1 MDGGGAVEKRTDLA
15 RGWQLKLVVPGLCL
29 LAFGA
34 PLTVN
39 AFGAP
44 FHAGMRAIAL
54 GLGIVWLASRPRI
67 SPPRALWPWVA
78 LWGLGVVG
86 SLWSLDPPAALAQAL
101 DRTAIGAVLLI
112 LSTAPSRARRPIVLA
127 GVAGLLLV
135 AAWGLLQRFGIHPF
149 MDRSVWEPSRPTRPL
164 GTHNLMGGYL
174 AAWLPAAAALALGA
188 PGAGRILGAAAAL
201 VGFACFLET
210 ESRGAWLALLIAGL
224 VVPAI
229 WFARGGLPLFARA
242 PVSERRGIGRI
253 GIGLAIGA
261 LVLGGISAGTLKA
274 RLATEERSRAL
285 ELAPAPADS
294 GKAGRIAPASAL
306 TSFERRSQVVQ
317 SALALVRDKPFLGWG
332 AGSFR
337 LAFYLVR
344 PPAMQRLE
352 AETGETAVHA
362 HSDPLELAAELGLAG
377 LLAAAL
383 GLALA
388 GPRIAARIDPRIAA
402 RIDPRLPA
410 LRVAP
415 ALLDL
420 GLAIGAAAI
429 LLHSVV
435 DFDLHEAP
443 TALTAAILLGLLIG
457 TAGAGSPVK
466 ETPGARDRAP
476 MHRAL
481 RLGVALVL
489 GLAIGLSLAV
499 ARSDRAYRRAYQV
512 LARGDL
518 AASERWLRAA
528 LQCVPDEARVW
539 VARGEVARHRA
550 RLAPAASTRAA
561 AMTEAIAA
569 FRRAAE
575 IEPEIA
581 ARWQRLALVMQEG
594 RVEVPI
600 SAGDLAM
607 TVDRAQRANPLD
619 PINRELLA
627 PLARLAAGGN
637 GASGSEAERV
647 LGLLAAGKG
656 WAAGLAARHL
666 GDLAF
671 ARGQAEVANSWYY
684 RASSVGDSVEAR
696 AGTEGK

>member
-1 MDGGGAVEKRTDLA
+1 VDGGGAVEKRTDIA
-15 RGWQLKLVVPGLCL
+15 RGWQLIVPGLCL
-29 LAFGA
+29 LTFGA

-54 GLGIVWLASRPRI
+54 GLGIVWLASGARV
-67 SPPRALWPWVA
+67 SLGRALWPWIA
-78 LWGLGVVG
+78 LWGLGVFG

-112 LSTAPSRARRPIVLA
+112 LASAPSRARRPIVLA

-188 PGAGRILGAAAAL
+188 TGAGRLLGATAAL

-210 ESRGAWLALLIAGL
+210 ESRGAWLALLITGL
-224 VVPAI
+224 VVPVT
-229 WFARGGLPLFARA
+229 WFARGGRQLLARA
-242 PVSERRGIGRI
+242 PVAERRAIGRI
-253 GIGLAIGA
+253 GIGLAIGG
-261 LVLGGISAGTLKA
+261 LILGGISAGTLKA

-285 ELAPAPADS
+285 EPALAPADS
-294 GKAGRIAPASAL
+294 APAGGRMAPASAL

-317 SALALVRDKPFLGWG
+317 SALALVREKPFLGWG
-332 AGSFR
+332 PGSFR

-377 LLAAAL
+377 LLAAGL

-388 GPRIAARIDPRIAA
+388 YPRIAA

-443 TALTAAILLGLLIG
+443 TLLTAAILLGLLIG
-457 TAGAGSPVK
+457 TAGSGSPVQ
-466 ETPGARDRAP
+466 ETPGARDRGRLN
-476 MHRAL
+476 RAV
-481 RLGVALVL
+481 RFGAALVL
-489 GLAIGLSLAV
+489 GLAIGLSLVV

-528 LQCVPDEARVW
+528 LQYVPDEARVW

-550 RLAPAASTRAA
+550 RLARDASARTVAT
-561 AMTEAIAA
+561 TEAIAA

-581 ARWQRLALVMQEG
+581 ARWQRLALVMEEG
-594 RVEVPI
+594 MAEVPI
-600 SAGDLAM
+600 SAGDLGVA
-607 TVDRAQRANPLD
+607 VDRAQRANPLD

-627 PLARLAAGGN
+627 PLARLAAPAGGGN
-637 GASGSEAERV
+637 GASGPEAEQL

-671 ARGQAEVANSWYY
+671 ARGRADEANSWYD